1 MFDFFCR
8 LFHVSDWLP
17 TLLSAASKESSV
29 ELDEDIDGVDQWQ
42 AFESDLEIQRRMEV
56 FHGSV
61 EGSIRC

>member
-1 MFDFFCR
+1 M
-8 LFHVSDWLP
+8 SDWLP
-17 TLLSAASKESSV
+17 TLLSAASKGSSV

-42 AFESDLEIQRRMEV
+42 AFESDLEIQGRMEV

>member
-1 MFDFFCR
+1 M
-8 LFHVSDWLP
+8 SDWLP

-42 AFESDLEIQRRMEV
+42 AFESDLEIQGRKEV

-61 EGSIRC
+61 EGSLRYQE

>member
-1 MFDFFCR
+1 M
-8 LFHVSDWLP
+8 SDWLP

-29 ELDEDIDGVDQWQ
+29 ELGEDIDGVDQWQ